1 MYIHTCYVLI
11 NPPMPIHY
19 VLICIYVYN
28 CRAMVDMLIERGGR
42 KLMLLQDA
50 AGDTSLHLAARADQP
65 SAIEVCVR

>member
-1 MYIHTCYVLI
+1 MYV
-11 NPPMPIHY
+11 
-19 VLICIYVYN
+19 CIYVYN

-50 AGDTSLHLAARADQP
+50 AGDTSLHLAAHADQP